1 MVSLDGSEDGVV
13 ACSCGVVVSQSQEPA
28 ASRDHK
34 SQVSSSSIFHIYIYI
49 APCVCFPLSAAVKRG
64 GDGE

>member
-34 SQVSSSSIFHIYIYI
+34 SQVSSSSIFQVYTSRRV
-49 APCVCFPLSAAVKRG
+49 CVFLSPPRSKRG